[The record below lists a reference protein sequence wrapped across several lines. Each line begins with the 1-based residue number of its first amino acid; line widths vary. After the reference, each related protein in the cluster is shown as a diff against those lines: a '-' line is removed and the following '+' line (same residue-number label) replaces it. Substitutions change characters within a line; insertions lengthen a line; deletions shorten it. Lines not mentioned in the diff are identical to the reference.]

1 MRLVDHF
8 TWGARTFVM
17 GVLNVTPD
25 SFSGDGLLS
34 EAETIE
40 RASEQARQFLAA
52 GADILDVGGE
62 STRPGSRP
70 VSAEEEMARVVPV
83 VEAVA
88 AMSDAVVS
96 IDTFKADVAA
106 AALDAGADIV
116 NDVWGL
122 RADPAMAGL
131 AAERGA
137 PVILMHNRS
146 RPNDVELDS
155 RLGGSYLGAVYDD
168 LMVDICAEL
177 VEMVDSAREAGVADD
192 QIILDPGIGFG
203 KTVTQNLA
211 IINQLDRIKELGFPV
226 LLGASRKSFIGRVLD
241 VPVEQRLEGTAAA
254 SAIGIL
260 RGADI
265 IRVHDVEAMARIA
278 RMTDAVLRAPADGGP
293 KRS

>member
-1 MRLVDHF
+1 
-8 TWGARTFVM
+8 M
-17 GVLNVTPD
+17 GD
-25 SFSGDGLLS
+25 
-34 EAETIE
+34 
-40 RASEQARQFLAA
+40 
-52 GADILDVGGE
+52 
-62 STRPGSRP
+62 
-70 VSAEEEMARVVPV
+70 
-83 VEAVA
+83 
-88 AMSDAVVS
+88 
-96 IDTFKADVAA
+96 
-106 AALDAGADIV
+106 
-116 NDVWGL
+116 
-122 RADPAMAGL
+122 
-131 AAERGA
+131 
-137 PVILMHNRS
+137 
-146 RPNDVELDS
+146 
-155 RLGGSYLGAVYDD
+155 
-168 LMVDICAEL
+168 
-177 VEMVDSAREAGVADD
+177 ADD